1 MAYIQHMNI
10 NYLQIIAGAG
20 LVGLAV
26 YDFSTGNWNT
36 GLIAL
41 SAGLADFGLQLNLMQ
56 KGLH

>member
-1 MAYIQHMNI
+1 MNI